1 MERFRL
7 LVAVFAGT
15 LFYTIIAITG
25 GRDGMWAFAQL
36 QEQKQSLS
44 AHTASIEK
52 TNDEL
57 SLEKI
62 ALEKDLDVIASF
74 AKKLGYV
81 SESEKLVKLSGLS
94 ARETQIFDPG
104 TVVRH
109 HDVSYIPEWICKFC
123 AFLIAVLVYMVLF
136 LADLQNGYINFPKF
150 GKAKKKIGGIQV
162 YDMQQI
168 G

>member
-15 LFYTIIAITG
+15 LFYTLIAITG
-25 GRDGMWAFAQL
+25 GRDGIWAASQL

-44 AHTASIEK
+44 AHTARIEK
-52 TNDEL
+52 TNGEL

-62 ALEKDLDVIASF
+62 ALEKDLDVIASY

-81 SESEKLVKLSGLS
+81 AEGEKLVKLSGLA
-94 ARETQIFDPG
+94 ARESHIFDPG
-104 TVVRH
+104 TVARH
-109 HDVSYIPEWICKFC
+109 HDANYIPEWVCKFC
-123 AFLIAVLVYMVLF
+123 SLLVMLLVYMVLF
-136 LADLQNGYINFPKF
+136 LIDLQNGNVHIPGFN
-150 GKAKKKIGGIQV
+150 KKIKKVGGIQV

-168 G
+168 